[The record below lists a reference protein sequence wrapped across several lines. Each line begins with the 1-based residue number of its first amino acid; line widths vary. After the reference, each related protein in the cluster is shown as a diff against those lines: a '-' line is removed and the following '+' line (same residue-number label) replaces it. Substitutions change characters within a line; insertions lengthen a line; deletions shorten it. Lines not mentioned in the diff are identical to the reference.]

1 MPTFAAI
8 DIGSN
13 SCRLKIATVQMHRL
27 KTLHEDREVTR
38 LGESVF
44 QTGVI
49 SPEAMAATIR
59 ALKRFHKAVQL
70 HVVDKVRV
78 VATSAMR
85 DARNAEA
92 FTEWVKSTTGWNVEV
107 ISGLEEGRLI
117 HLGVV
122 THEVGARGRCLLIDL
137 GGGSCEVTLSDG
149 GRIKAMVS
157 MPLGAVRLQQE
168 FLQTDPPAKED
179 VARLKQFI
187 DRELRKAER
196 KLGTPRVGLVI
207 ATSGTAA
214 ALAEASGHVR
224 KGRAAKKALAKKRV
238 ERVGELT
245 ADTADVRRLADRL
258 VKMNNAQRAAVPG
271 IGPRRSEIIVGGAL
285 VYASLLERMGLKGF
299 RYSPLG
305 LRDGMLAQMLAEV
318 DLRASVHQKMES
330 ERWAGVLEVCR
341 RYGIEQRKAEPVRQH
356 VVQLFDQLARVHELP
371 EEYKLWL
378 EAAAMM
384 QDVGK
389 FMNHQ
394 GHLPAYAVHH
404 CELGDLWV
412 FAGAAGDCE
421 CDGAVPGQDAAGSDG
436 SGDADDSAGG
446 AYACDAGGGAA
457 AAGGGVESGPGERGG
472 ADADAGVSEA
482 RAAGAGSG
490 ARWGG
495 AGGVVAEERGGL
507 LPRGLSAG
515 ALCRGGVEGADGAGV
530 EQPLQG
536 GGAAGEDEAGEGAF
550 AEADLAAGVGSDA
563 GTRSEPRKLVR
574 LGLWPTTSRFSWP
587 RHSWRS
593 FWKSLRVASGARR
606 VGDAGSG
613 LRSRSR
619 CRRGRRSGGCA

>member
-13 SCRLKIATVQMHRL
+13 SCRLKIASVQMHRL

-49 SPEAMAATIR
+49 SPEAMASTIR

-70 HVVDKVRV
+70 HVADKVRV

-85 DARNAEA
+85 DARNAAA
-92 FTEWVKSTTGWNVEV
+92 FTEWVKATTGWNVEV

-149 GRIKAMVS
+149 GRIKSMVS
-157 MPLGAVRLQQE
+157 MPLGAVRLQEE
-168 FLQTDPPAKED
+168 FLRSDPPAKED

-187 DRELRKAER
+187 DRELKRAEK

-207 ATSGTAA
+207 ATSGTAS

-224 KGRAAKKALAKKRV
+224 KGRAASKTLAKKRL
-238 ERVGELT
+238 ERVGALT
-245 ADTADVRRLADRL
+245 ADTSDVRRLADRL
-258 VKMNNAQRAAVPG
+258 AKMNNAEREAVPG
-271 IGPRRSEIIVGGAL
+271 IGPRRSEIIVGGSL
-285 VYASLLERMGLKGF
+285 VYASLLERMGLRGF

-318 DLRASVHQKMES
+318 DLRTSVHQKIES
-330 ERWAGVLEVCR
+330 ERWAGVLEVCE
-341 RYGIEQRKAEPVRQH
+341 RYGIEQRRVEPVRQH
-356 VVQLFDQLARVHELP
+356 VVELFTALARVHELP
-371 EEYKLWL
+371 EEYRLWL

-394 GHLPAYAVHH
+394 GHYRHTQYIIANSEIFGFSPEQRMIVSAVARYMGKSRPDPLDRPMRWIPVEEHMNVTRAVVLLRLAVALNQDRASAVLQMKTH
-404 CELGDLWV
+404 VYPKRVLLEL
-412 FAGAAGDCE
+412 
-421 CDGAVPGQDAAGSDG
+421 VPG
-436 SGDADDSAGG
+436 
-446 AYACDAGGGAA
+446 
-457 AAGGGVESGPGERGG
+457 RGG
-472 ADADAGVSEA
+472 AELEA
-482 RAAGAGSG
+482 WSLKKEAAYF
-490 ARWGG
+490 REIFRRELF
-495 AGGVVAEERGGL
+495 VEVA
-507 LPRGLSAG
+507 
-515 ALCRGGVEGADGAGV
+515 
-530 EQPLQG
+530 
-536 GGAAGEDEAGEGAF
+536 
-550 AEADLAAGVGSDA
+550 
-563 GTRSEPRKLVR
+563 
-574 LGLWPTTSRFSWP
+574 
-587 RHSWRS
+587 
-593 FWKSLRVASGARR
+593 
-606 VGDAGSG
+606 
-613 LRSRSR
+613 
-619 CRRGRRSGGCA
+619 